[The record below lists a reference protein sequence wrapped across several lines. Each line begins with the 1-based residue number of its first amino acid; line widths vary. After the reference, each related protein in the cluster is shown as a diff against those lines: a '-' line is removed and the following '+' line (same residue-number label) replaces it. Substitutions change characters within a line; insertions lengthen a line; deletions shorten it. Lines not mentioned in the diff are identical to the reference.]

1 MLRLLSLIAP
11 IGRIGRPLAVLL
23 ALALLALA
31 GWSTL
36 TNPFAPWG
44 LVQTPQR
51 ARTAASGIALE
62 PAFALEIDAGPVVG
76 GLAKAKA
83 GFHIAAGALRGQPS
97 AAGDELDEILDEID
111 RLRFDPDDP
120 YIITGD
126 HFSVFY
132 PRNLGVFYLPA
143 VDPRIAPDDASW
155 ERRQRAYLQSAAYAV
170 EAFTAHGRPTTTLVP
185 TGARSVAPVD
195 IYHYPSDALYGTLYA
210 LRALQTDE
218 DLRRTYPFPAPGAQ
232 DGQEERGL
240 ETAAASRRLVA
251 ENRAALAALL
261 DDYLTTVLDPD
272 SGLVRADLKLSSA
285 KDITLRQ
292 SAFYD
297 NVIAWRTI
305 QLADQLGIAPADPEA
320 QAAFK
325 QRILRAFWLQDEG
338 YFLEDLS
345 PEGRAGA
352 YYSSDWLVA
361 FFSGFLDPADPAE
374 RAYLERSVAHVQAAA
389 LDQPFGLRYH
399 HEDRASR
406 QVPLVRLVV
415 PEYGGSAIWSFWGM
429 EYAKLLL
436 RLHHE
441 TGRGDY
447 LEAAEAQLAAY
458 RHNIVRDRGFP
469 EVYDGGGAMLERA
482 LYKSVR
488 RSGWMVNFEQAE
500 AMAAAAR
507 AAPGV
512 AERR

>member
-1 MLRLLSLIAP
+1 MLRSLLAVVLAPAARLLRPLLALLSL
-11 IGRIGRPLAVLL
+11 GLL
-23 ALALLALA
+23 ALAL
-31 GWSTL
+31 WSTL
-36 TNPFAPWG
+36 TNPFAPWS
-44 LVQTPQR
+44 LVELPQR
-51 ARTAASGIALE
+51 ARPGAEGIALE
-62 PAFALEIDAGPVVG
+62 QAFEVELDRGPVSVA
-76 GLAKAKA
+76 LAKGKA
-83 GFHIAAGALRGQPS
+83 AFHIAAGALRGQP
-97 AAGDELDEILDEID
+97 AAEGDELAEILGEID

-126 HFSVFY
+126 HFSVLY
-132 PRNLGVFYLPA
+132 PRNLGVFYLPT
-143 VDPRIAPDDASW
+143 VDPRIAPDAASW
-155 ERRQRAYLQSAAYAV
+155 TRRQQAYLQSAAYAL
-170 EAFTAHGRPTTTLVP
+170 EAFVAHGRPTTTLVP
-185 TGARSVAPVD
+185 SGARSVTPVD

-218 DLRRTYPFPAPGAQ
+218 ELREIYPMPGAPRNAH
-232 DGQEERGL
+232 EL

-251 ENRAALAALL
+251 EHRAELAALL
-261 DDYLTTVLDPD
+261 AGYLDTVLDPET
-272 SGLVRADLKLSSA
+272 GLVRAELKLSSA

-305 QLADQLGIAPADPEA
+305 ELADALGIAEADPEA
-320 QAAFK
+320 QTAFK
-325 QRILRAFWLQDEG
+325 ARILDAFWLEEEG

-345 PEGRAGA
+345 AEGRAGA

-361 FFSGFLDPADPAE
+361 YFSGFLDPADPAE
-374 RAYLERSVAHVQAAA
+374 RPYFERSVAHIQQAGI
-389 LDQPFGLRYH
+389 DQPFGLQYH
-399 HEDRASR
+399 PEDRASR

-415 PEYGGSAIWSFWGM
+415 PEYGGSAIWSFWGT

-436 RLHHE
+436 RLHAE
-441 TGRGDY
+441 TGRAVY

-469 EVYDGGGAMLERA
+469 EVYDRHGAMLERP

-488 RSGWMVNFEQAE
+488 RSGWVVNFEQAE

-507 AAPGV
+507 ESELRSA
-512 AERR
+512 R